1 MKPTEILQELRR
13 LVGLAEIEITPLLPD
28 SGFQSAYAPLNAYL
42 DQLQRGTKP
51 ETATEGVL
59 RALVSD
65 VLGIAAIP
73 QVNVGSGFVDFTLEA
88 AEESTIVIELKPLFR
103 NQSGDCFKRDTL
115 VPAKYTKQI
124 EKYLQRAEYLVLTDL
139 HDAYLYSA
147 RDVWQQ
153 LRPFA
158 KLSFADLLERAL
170 ETRSLLDVL
179 RAAED
184 GEARPDLDRSFFEQ
198 LQDWF
203 EAFRPIQFTNPDE
216 HDELVIQFLN
226 QLIFA
231 KTMED
236 HSLVRY
242 RFLQDKWQNAK
253 DDWQTKGMHRVVE
266 HFTHSF
272 EAFFSDYYDTELFE
286 RSIWESL
293 DKDPANLERF
303 AAKVEAVLGVD
314 QWSKTF
320 QRGIVH
326 FNYRLINEDIFG
338 KSYEMFLA
346 ANRKDEG
353 IYYTPATITTPMADS
368 LVDSL
373 CGALV
378 TRTCEAV
385 SAKRADFATADA
397 LMAQLARVT
406 IGDTASGSGGFLI
419 KVLRALW
426 RHYLRLEEASGWVKN
441 WQTGGD
447 LLNTPPN
454 VQQAREFRRRWNL
467 DNRRVLVAQILLR
480 HIYAVDKDA
489 GAIEV
494 AKTNLWKEAV
504 KLSKDDYNFRRL
516 TGNIQRTLPNLRL
529 NFVCADSLVDT
540 DPAEQVR
547 YLTEVCGQAVEK
559 LCTLREQYI
568 ANPSEHAPLEEALQL
583 QTKLRKNLTEHFQ
596 AESLPAPAL
605 FVALSFFP
613 AWFQADGSPKPSGS
627 RREVAPSS
635 SAASEAKED
644 QSLSRNRSAG
654 FQPAFDGAS
663 AESRL
668 EIGAPSGSCSQSQVN
683 DCGFLLTSAATE
695 AGFDGVIGN
704 PPWEAVKPVKKEF
717 SRIAKYSMD
726 PSQFEEWFRGKL
738 KEDAEFRASWESYE
752 SSYAAYKEYLGRRFK
767 RQGTGDWNLFKLF
780 IERDLDLVRTG
791 GCLSL
796 LVPSSIQTD
805 EGCTDLRRLLMR
817 ENALTELTS
826 FENKGYRSVEGGKE
840 VRKQIFPDIHPQFKF
855 GFFKVVKGIPT
866 DGNRLFD
873 GRFYLHDPA
882 DVKSPPV
889 KYSLAMMER
898 FSPRTYSIM
907 EFRSS
912 TDYALCSKIR
922 GEHLVLES
930 FGFQF
935 RRELHPA
942 DDVDFYLK
950 DPARKLVAGELTIF
964 EGKMIH
970 QFDTG
975 FMPRNFHAVEDTV
988 KPALLRKEL
997 FRLSQFVRESGTKVL
1012 EGEPVPKKKV
1022 EFEDRIAAIF
1032 AEKQFKIHYECER
1045 LVYRRVGSS
1054 TNERTIITTILP
1066 PLVFLSDTLSYLTPC
1081 DYKLTKSGKLS
1092 QEFLPADQVRSLLC
1106 LLNSLTL
1113 NYYIRSKISATVNM
1127 FYVYELPVPK
1137 LTAAQRKKLAEA
1149 ASELLKQRAEPN
1161 SKVMDQAGKF
1171 ATTRAALEVFIARD
1185 LYGLTLDDWK
1195 HLTSTFTFGGESET
1209 KPELDEIIRRSLALW
1224 SE

>member
-1 MKPTEILQELRR
+1 MKPNEILPELRC

-51 ETATEGVL
+51 ETAAEGVL

-65 VLGIAAIP
+65 VLGIAVIP

-103 NQSGDCFKRDTL
+103 IQSCDCFKRDTL
-115 VPAKYTKQI
+115 VPAKYTKRI

-158 KLSFADLLERAL
+158 KLSLADLLERAL

-203 EAFRPIQFTNPDE
+203 EAFRPIQFTNPGE

-286 RSIWESL
+286 RSIWGSL

-320 QRGIVH
+320 QRGVVH

-385 SAKRADFATADA
+385 SAGRADFATADA
-397 LMAQLARVT
+397 LMAQLVRIT

-441 WQTGGD
+441 WQNGGD

-494 AKTNLWKEAV
+494 AKTNFWKEAV

-540 DPAEQVR
+540 DLAEQVR

-605 FVALSFFP
+605 FAALSFFP
-613 AWFQADGSPKPSGS
+613 AWFQTDGKA
-627 RREVAPSS
+627 RT
-635 SAASEAKED
+635 
-644 QSLSRNRSAG
+644 
-654 FQPAFDGAS
+654 GA
-663 AESRL
+663 E
-668 EIGAPSGSCSQSQVN
+668 Q
-683 DCGFLLTSAATE
+683 
-695 AGFDGVIGN
+695 GFDGVIGN
-704 PPWEAVKPVKKEF
+704 PPWENVKPVAKEF
-717 SRIAKYSMD
+717 AKVGKYSRD
-726 PSQFEEWFRGKL
+726 RSDFDQWFGKRIKEEPEFALRW
-738 KEDAEFRASWESYE
+738 KEHQEWYDQ
-752 SSYAAYKEYLGRRFK
+752 YKEYLSRQFEK
-767 RQGTGDWNLFKLF
+767 QGTGDWNLWKLF
-780 IERDLDLVRTG
+780 IENNLGLVRHAG
-791 GCLSL
+791 ALSL
-796 LVPSSIQTD
+796 LVPSGFQTD
-805 EGCTDLRRLLMR
+805 EGCADLRRW
-817 ENALTELTS
+817 LTTEHTLNELTS
-826 FENKGYRSVEGGKE
+826 FENKGYKVTDAGRET
-840 VRKQIFPDIHPQFKF
+840 RKQIFPDVHPQFKF
-855 GFFKVVKGIPT
+855 GFFKVVKGALPAE
-866 DGNRLFD
+866 GHVFD
-873 GRFYLHDPA
+873 GRFYLHDPK
-882 DVKSPPV
+882 DVFCAPV
-889 KYSLAMMER
+889 KYSVDMVQR
-898 FSPRTYSIM
+898 FSPTNSSFM
-907 EFRSS
+907 EFR
-912 TDYALCSKIR
+912 TQRDYELCASIR
-922 GEHLVLES
+922 SDHQLLRELGNV
-930 FGFQF
+930 F
-935 RRELHPA
+935 RREFHITEDAHFFHKTGGKQLS
-942 DDVDFYLK
+942 
-950 DPARKLVAGELTIF
+950 AGQLPLY
-964 EGKMIH
+964 EGKMVH
-970 QFDTG
+970 QFDNHFSPVG
-975 FMPRNFHAVEDTV
+975 YFVVE
-988 KPALLRKEL
+988 KEIREELLRKEI
-997 FRLSQFVRESGTKVL
+997 FRLAQFVRDSEATQL
-1012 EGEPVPKKKV
+1012 EGKPVPAKKDELAERLRQVFKAKKFKV
-1022 EFEDRIAAIF
+1022 N
-1032 AEKQFKIHYECER
+1032 YEAPR
-1045 LVYRRVGSS
+1045 LVYRNIARS
-1054 TNERTIITTILP
+1054 TDERTLISS
-1066 PLVFLSDTLSYLTPC
+1066 LVAAGVCLGHSLNYLTPLEYEISS
-1081 DYKLTKSGKLS
+1081 DGKLTQTAIPDEVVNG
-1092 QEFLPADQVRSLLC
+1092 LLA
-1106 LLNSLTL
+1106 LLNSLVL
-1113 NYYIRSKISATVNM
+1113 NYYIRNKVSANVSL
-1127 FYVYELPVPK
+1127 FYLYELPIPK
-1137 LTAAQRKKLAEA
+1137 TSANEKTQLSGIAEKLLSNPRDVKE
-1149 ASELLKQRAEPN
+1149 
-1161 SKVMDQAGKF
+1161 
-1171 ATTRAALEVFIARD
+1171 RAALEVFIARD

-1209 KPELDEIIRRSLALW
+1209 KAELDEIIRRSLALW
-1224 SE
+1224 T

>member
-1 MKPTEILQELRR
+1 MPQLKPNEILQELRR
-13 LVGLAEIEITPLLPD
+13 LVALAEIEVKPWRQLDLISPPQPD
-28 SGFQSAYAPLNAYL
+28 SGFKSTYEPINEYL
-42 DQLQRGTKP
+42 TQLKRRSKP
-51 ETATEGVL
+51 ETAVEGVF
-59 RALVSD
+59 RALAND
-65 VLGIAAIP
+65 VLGVAAIP
-73 QVNVGSGFVDFTLEA
+73 QVNVGSGFVDFSLPA
-88 AEESTIVIELKPLFR
+88 YGNESPIVIELKPLFR
-103 NQSGDCFKRDTL
+103 IQNGDCLKRDTL
-115 VPAKYTKQI
+115 VPAKYTQQI
-124 EKYLQRAEYLVLTDL
+124 EKYLQHAEYLVLTDL
-139 HDAYLYSA
+139 RDAYLYSA

-158 KLSFADLLERAL
+158 KLSFADLLERTL

-242 RFLQDKWQNAK
+242 RQLQDDWEEARDRWQAK
-253 DDWQTKGMHRVVE
+253 GPRRVVE
-266 HFTHSF
+266 HFLVHF
-272 EAFFSDYYDTELFE
+272 QEFFAEYYDTELFE
-286 RSIWESL
+286 RSVWKAL
-293 DKDPANLERF
+293 DKDAANLERF

-320 QRGIVH
+320 KRGVVH

-373 CGALV
+373 CAPLV
-378 TRTCEAV
+378 TRIAEAV
-385 SAKRADFATADA
+385 SVGQADFVTADA
-397 LMAQLARVT
+397 LMAQFARVT
-406 IGDTASGSGGFLI
+406 IADTASGSGGFLI

-426 RHYLRLEEASGWVKN
+426 RHYLRIETACSWVKN
-441 WQTGGD
+441 WQNGGD

-454 VQQAREFRRRWNL
+454 VQQAREFRRRWNF

-480 HIYAVDKDA
+480 HIFAVDKDA

-504 KLSKDDYNFRRL
+504 KLSAEDYNFRRL

-547 YLTEVCGQAVEK
+547 YLTEVCGQAVEQ

-568 ANPSEHAPLEEALQL
+568 SNPSEHAPLEEAIQL
-583 QTKLRKNLTEHFQ
+583 QAKLRKNLTEHFQ
-596 AESLPAPAL
+596 AEPLPAPAI
-605 FVALSFFP
+605 FAALSFFP
-613 AWFQADGSPKPSGS
+613 AWFQADGK
-627 RREVAPSS
+627 A
-635 SAASEAKED
+635 
-644 QSLSRNRSAG
+644 RS
-654 FQPAFDGAS
+654 D
-663 AESRL
+663 AER
-668 EIGAPSGSCSQSQVN
+668 
-683 DCGFLLTSAATE
+683 
-695 AGFDGVIGN
+695 GFDGVIGN
-704 PPWEAVKPVKKEF
+704 PPWEAIKPVKKEF
-717 SRIAKYSMD
+717 CHVGKYSTD
-726 PSQFEEWFRGKL
+726 PGQFEQWFHSKL
-738 KEDAEFRASWESYE
+738 NEDAEFQKRWESYE
-752 SSYAAYKEYLGRRFK
+752 NSYTAYKNYLGRRFK
-767 RQGTGDWNLFKLF
+767 QQGTGDWNLFKLF
-780 IERDLDLVRTG
+780 IERDLDLVCAG

-796 LVPSSIQTD
+796 LVPSSFQTD
-805 EGCTDLRRLLMR
+805 EGCADLRRLLTR
-817 ENALTELTS
+817 ENTLTELTS
-826 FENKGYRSVEGGKE
+826 FENKGYRSLEDGKE

-855 GFFKVVKGIPT
+855 GFFKVVKGIPVAA
-866 DGNRLFD
+866 DRLFD

-882 DVKSPPV
+882 DISLPPV
-889 KYSLAMMER
+889 KYSLAMVER

-907 EFRSS
+907 EFRSA

-922 GEHLVLES
+922 GEHQVLEN

-942 DDVDFYLK
+942 DDVGFYLK
-950 DPARKLVAGELTIF
+950 DPARKLAAGELTIY

-970 QFDTG
+970 QFDAG
-975 FMPRNFHAVEDTV
+975 FIPRNFHAVEKAV

-1012 EGEPVPKKKV
+1012 EGEPVPKKRA
-1022 EFEDRIAAIF
+1022 EFEARIAALF
-1032 AEKQFKIHYECER
+1032 AEKQFKLHYEFER

-1054 TNERTIITTILP
+1054 TNERTIIATILP
-1066 PLVFLSDTLSYLTPC
+1066 PLVILSDTLSYLTPC
-1081 DYKLTKSGKLS
+1081 DYKLTKGGKLS
-1092 QEFLPADQVRSLLC
+1092 QEFLPAEEIRWLVC

-1127 FYVYELPVPK
+1127 FYVYELPLPK
-1137 LTAAQRKKLAEA
+1137 LTVPQRKKLAEA
-1149 ASELLKQRAEPN
+1149 ASEILKRRAEPN
-1161 SKVMDQAGKF
+1161 SKVMEQLGKV
-1171 ATTRAALEVFIARD
+1171 AATRAALEVFIARD

-1195 HLTSTFTFGGESET
+1195 HLTSTFTFGGESAT
-1209 KPELDEIIRRSLALW
+1209 KAELDEIIRQSLTLW
-1224 SE
+1224 T